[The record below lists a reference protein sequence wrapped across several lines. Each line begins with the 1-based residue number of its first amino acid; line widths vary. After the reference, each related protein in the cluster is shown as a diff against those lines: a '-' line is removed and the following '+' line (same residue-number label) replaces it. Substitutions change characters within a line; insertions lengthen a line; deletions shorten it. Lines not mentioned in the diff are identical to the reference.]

1 MIICYFFLKDENIK
15 TLCSLCQYLRHLKV
29 KQHLEDCSHFVD
41 KLRKSLGSC
50 MAHPK
55 QQTRDLNLHFL
66 TFDSEDFAKRLNLD
80 GPSGPPT
87 WFSFCRTAEV
97 LPAGFPVVLRDDGL
111 LLLTCCHF
119 ALTHWSLSMSYWWF
133 KSPWRLGYS
142 FSYEEQLINE
152 CVFHYC
158 FVTVVSI
165 YCKLIKC
172 CTLVFMDQHIKSINY
187 RIWLLL
193 ILIVDRGENPLERVR
208 QVTKIT
214 EWAEDGNEIWRSE
227 VRIWLYQRVLPYNF
241 SHFLF
246 WTPCQEGG
254 RSQPSAG
261 LVPGSVPNRGTH
273 IVPRPSGVA
282 VWVPCVSCL
291 HLHLLKCSSSSLI
304 LAHPS
309 T

>member
-1 MIICYFFLKDENIK
+1 M
-15 TLCSLCQYLRHLKV
+15 
-29 KQHLEDCSHFVD
+29 SH
-41 KLRKSLGSC
+41 
-50 MAHPK
+50 
-55 QQTRDLNLHFL
+55 
-66 TFDSEDFAKRLNLD
+66 
-80 GPSGPPT
+80 
-87 WFSFCRTAEV
+87 
-97 LPAGFPVVLRDDGL
+97 
-111 LLLTCCHF
+111 
-119 ALTHWSLSMSYWWF
+119 WWF

-172 CTLVFMDQHIKSINY
+172 CTLVFVDQHIKSINL

-193 ILIVDRGENPLERVR
+193 IPIVDRGENQLERAR
-208 QVTKIT
+208 QVTKVT

-254 RSQPSAG
+254 RSQPPAG
-261 LVPGSVPNRGTH
+261 LAPGSVPNRGTC
-273 IVPRPSGVA
+273 IVPRSIWSGRLGSLCQLPA
-282 VWVPCVSCL
+282 LASSEMFIILPNPCTSIHIGSCWGFPAFAWGDLVPVSAGSW
-291 HLHLLKCSSSSLI
+291 LKAQESLGGF
-304 LAHPS
+304 PS
-309 T
+309 TRLLLPLSLQSPLSLGPTLIPSTGLARQKS